1 MWGAR
6 KRSHDLQGLEARLRS
21 HRPEAKDEFVRAV
34 SAKVAPRRGSYV
46 GSRLAFAA
54 AFTTLVLGT
63 FVSMGGIG
71 YTTAGASHAYQTV
84 KDLAAT
90 EDVTIDRSS
99 AADQYGP
106 PPAPPDQG
114 AAPEEV
120 TEAAAAEGGTST
132 SFNAQSTR
140 TATLHPKRSN
150 SGERTCSSCAT
161 KPRSTAAC
169 RLSSTASSTRCSAT
183 LFARRA
189 AVGAAALS
197 GAAKAQAI
205 AGRRSSPEPE
215 ADRLRWAC
223 RRGRRRA

>member
-120 TEAAAAEGGTST
+120 TEAAAAEAVESETLPFTGISLLT
-132 SFNAQSTR
+132 
-140 TATLHPKRSN
+140 TALV
-150 SGERTCSSCAT
+150 G
-161 KPRSTAAC
+161 
-169 RLSSTASSTRCSAT
+169 
-183 LFARRA
+183 FALL
-189 AVGAAALS
+189 AL
-197 GAAKAQAI
+197 GLA
-205 AGRRSSPEPE
+205 
-215 ADRLRWAC
+215 L
-223 RRGRRRA
+223 RRRERRDS